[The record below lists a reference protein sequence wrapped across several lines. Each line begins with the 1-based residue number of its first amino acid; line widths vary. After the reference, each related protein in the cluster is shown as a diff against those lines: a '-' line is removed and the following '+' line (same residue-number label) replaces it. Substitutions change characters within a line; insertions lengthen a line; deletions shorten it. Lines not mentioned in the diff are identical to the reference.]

1 VDFDSQ
7 VYLALLSNTSTYVGY
22 QINVNLGYEKR
33 IRTFLD
39 ETRSDQDID
48 FSRLFLRVIVGLRP
62 QF

>member
-1 VDFDSQ
+1 M
-7 VYLALLSNTSTYVGY
+7 LSNTSTYVGY

-39 ETRSDQDID
+39 ETRSSQDID
-48 FSRLFLRVIVGLRP
+48 LSRLFLRVIVGLRP